1 MNKEHLLLGASV
13 NASAEVSFFMPSA
26 KPNEFLQ
33 ILQMVIL
40 VGAAGAVFLNL
51 GRRDAKLDHVSM
63 QIAELRLVS
72 QDLVKAQIIGSAND
86 TNQENVMNDL
96 KTRIERLEDRGD

>member
-1 MNKEHLLLGASV
+1 MS
-13 NASAEVSFFMPSA
+13 SA

-86 TNQENVMNDL
+86 TNQL
-96 KTRIERLEDRGD
+96 GLQAQPFSACLHFFGK

>member
-1 MNKEHLLLGASV
+1 
-13 NASAEVSFFMPSA
+13 MPNA

-63 QIAELRLVS
+63 QIDELRLVS
-72 QDLVKAQIIGSAND
+72 QDLVKAQIISSAND
-86 TNQENVMNDL
+86 TNHWNVMNDL
-96 KTRIERLEDRGD
+96 KARIERLEGRSEVD